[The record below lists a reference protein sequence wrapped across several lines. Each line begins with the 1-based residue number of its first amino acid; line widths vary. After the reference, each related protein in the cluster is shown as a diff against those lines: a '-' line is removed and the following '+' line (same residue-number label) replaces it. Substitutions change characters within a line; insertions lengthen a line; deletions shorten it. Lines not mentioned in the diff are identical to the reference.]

1 MKFTLIKNIQNDKAM
16 SLILKGFLSFI
27 LIFLISDILVK
38 YFSFGI
44 TPDVIN
50 TTLFGNEEEFIDA
63 ITKSSFLEFWH
74 TEIFFIMMILLTLSA
89 IFIRL
94 SNKSKIVMTN
104 TLMISAIISLITL
117 PLAYFVSSDFVNIYL
132 LTFFIWHLS
141 AIYMIFYSFW
151 KLNDKSI

>member
-1 MKFTLIKNIQNDKAM
+1 M

-27 LIFLISDILVK
+27 LLFLISDILVK

-44 TPDVIN
+44 TPDAIYI
-50 TTLFGNEEEFIDA
+50 TLFGNEEEFIDP
-63 ITKSSFLEFWH
+63 ITKSYFLEFWH
-74 TEIFFIMMILLTLSA
+74 TEIFFIMMNLLTLSA

-94 SNKSKIVMTN
+94 SNKSKIAMTN
-104 TLMISAIISLITL
+104 ILMISAIISLISL
-117 PLAYFVSSDFVNIYL
+117 PMSFFISSDFVYIYL

-141 AIYMIFYSFW
+141 AIYMILYSFW

>member
-1 MKFTLIKNIQNDKAM
+1 M
-16 SLILKGFLSFI
+16 SLILKGFLGFI

-44 TPDVIN
+44 TPDAIS
-50 TTLFGNEEEFIDA
+50 TTLFGNEEEFLDP
-63 ITKSSFLEFWH
+63 ITKSTLLEFWH

-94 SNKSKIVMTN
+94 ANKSKFIVTN
-104 TLMISAIISLITL
+104 ILMISAIFSLISL
-117 PLAYFVSSDFVNIYL
+117 PSAYFISTDFINIYL
-132 LTFFIWHLS
+132 LTFFIWHLC
-141 AIYMIFYSFW
+141 AIYMIFYSLW

>member
-1 MKFTLIKNIQNDKAM
+1 M